1 MEPENKIPDDNKI
14 GDLPIAKR
22 KVIKTYVE
30 DMTNALED
38 GKGGIIKK
46 IIHSEEQHEIEKRNQ
61 SPESK
66 KNKVFMFFG
75 LFLILASIGTLF
87 FFFQNKEVPAVPVA
101 KQFVPLIF
109 TDKNTLLEIADL
121 KKAVIEKKV
130 SEGVN
135 TSTIKVRQ
143 IEGIYPTLNK
153 SPVGLRKFMSAIDGS
168 FNPSETNFVEENF
181 LMGIIKNDNS
191 SNSFFM
197 LMKMRSIIDVFEIM
211 RSWESK
217 MFLDLHGF
225 FGVDLL
231 PETKYLLTKN
241 FENGIIENK
250 NARILYDTDKNIVM
264 AYVFAD
270 DNSIVITNS
279 ENAVREIILRL
290 GTSEVKQ

>member
-14 GDLPIAKR
+14 GDLPVAKR

-30 DMTNALED
+30 DMTSVLED

-46 IIHSEEQHEIEKRNQ
+46 IIHSEEQHEIEKRNE
-61 SPESK
+61 SPQSK
-66 KNKVFMFFG
+66 KNKLFMLFG
-75 LFLILASIGTLF
+75 LLLILLSIGTLF
-87 FFFQNKEVPAVPVA
+87 FFFQKRTVPTVPVA

-109 TDKNTLLEIADL
+109 TDKNALLELADL
-121 KKAVIEKKV
+121 KKPVIEKKIWD
-130 SEGVN
+130 GVN

-153 SPVGLRKFMSAIDGS
+153 SPAGLRKFISAIDGS
-168 FNPSETNFVEENF
+168 FVPAETNFVDDNF
-181 LMGIIKNDNS
+181 LMGIVKNDNS
-191 SNSFFM
+191 TNSFFM

-290 GTSEVKQ
+290 ASSQVKQ

>member
-1 MEPENKIPDDNKI
+1 MEPENKTTNKT
-14 GDLPIAKR
+14 GDLPIGKS
-22 KVIKTYVE
+22 KVIKTFTE
-30 DMTNALED
+30 DMTHVLED
-38 GKGGIIKK
+38 GRGGIIKK
-46 IIHSEEQHEIEKRNQ
+46 IIHSEEQHEIEKRDESPQ
-61 SPESK
+61 SR
-66 KNKVFMFFG
+66 KNRFFMFFG
-75 LFLILASIGTLF
+75 LILILASIGTLF
-87 FFFQNKEVPAVPVA
+87 FFFQKRAVPTVPVA
-101 KQFVPLIF
+101 KQFVPIIF
-109 TDKNTLLEIADL
+109 TDKNALLEIADL
-121 KKAVIEKKV
+121 KKTVIEKKV
-130 SEGVN
+130 FDGVN
-135 TSTIKVRQ
+135 TSTIKIRQ

-168 FNPSETNFVEENF
+168 FNPSEANFVDDNF

-191 SNSFFM
+191 TNSFFM

-290 GTSEVKQ
+290 GASEVKQ